1 MTARLFSRFLCCGIL
16 ATIIVAC
23 APRQRLPR
31 EVLPAHPPEAKKTSE
46 AALMRLAEDLF
57 SQNQFAGAADRY
69 QQILTDFPG
78 SPVEREA
85 RYRLA
90 LCYERLDQPAQ
101 TVETLRQ
108 LIGLDLPPPRQVKI
122 FTLLAESYLKLAQPF
137 DALRWYLEA
146 LEAAETDEIREET
159 RHTIRQVLSERLSQA
174 ELREIA
180 FIYRRTYLGGYA
192 RFLLARYLLETGKV
206 ELSRQMI
213 SEVLR
218 FHSQEDFFPDVEAFV
233 EELEGFV
240 PDEYVLGCILPL
252 TGKGAAIFGQPS
264 LNGIE
269 LAIHAFE
276 PDYTDLNLRLVVKD
290 SKSSPQ
296 EAVRAVEELVFE
308 EGVLAIVGPLFRAT
322 SEAAAQRAEELGVPL
337 ITLTTKEDITREGD
351 FVFRIGLS
359 YPLQIRALVTHA
371 MDELKLYRFAVFYP
385 DDGYGKTLTSLFI
398 EEVYRQGGDVVA
410 LETYGDKQ
418 MDFGREI
425 KRMVKI
431 REEEAGGR
439 DEQTHYDPL
448 IDFDA
453 IFIPDHADRVAL
465 IAPQLAYYN
474 VYGVTLLGTN
484 TWNNPDL
491 LEKAG
496 KFVQGAF
503 LVDEFFKDSRAPAI
517 TDFVYRFRRT
527 FAKEPNILTAQAYD
541 ATRILVS
548 LLEDHPIISREA
560 MRKELAEIER
570 FAGVSGFNGFDPTG
584 NARKEPFL
592 LTIEQKGFVEVSSRA
607 MSTLNHE

>member
-16 ATIIVAC
+16 ATVIVAC
-23 APRQRLPR
+23 APKQRLPD
-31 EVLPAHPPEAKKTSE
+31 EALPTHPPEVKKTTE
-46 AALMRLAEDLF
+46 TALMRLAEDLF

-69 QQILTDFPG
+69 QQLLRDFPG
-78 SPVEREA
+78 SPLEREA

-90 LCYERLDQPAQ
+90 LCYERLDQPGQ
-101 TVETLRQ
+101 TVEALRQ
-108 LIGLDLPPPRQVKI
+108 LIGVDLPPPRQVKV

-146 LEAAETDEIREET
+146 FEAADNDESREQT
-159 RHTIRQVLSERLSQA
+159 LQTIRQVLSERLSQA
-174 ELREIA
+174 ELREVA
-180 FIYRRTYLGGYA
+180 FIYRRTYPGGYA
-192 RFLLARYLLETGKV
+192 RFLLARYLLKTGQA

-218 FHSQEDFFPDVEAFV
+218 FHSQDDFFPEVEAFV
-233 EELEGFV
+233 EELQDFV

-264 LNGIE
+264 LHGVE

-308 EGVLAIVGPLFRAT
+308 EGVLAIVGPLLRTTA
-322 SEAAAQRAEELGVPL
+322 EAAAQRAEELGVPL
-337 ITLTTKEDITREGD
+337 ITLTTKEDIAREGD

-371 MDELKLYRFAVFYP
+371 IDELNLYRFAVFYP

-431 REEEAGGR
+431 REEQAEGR
-439 DEQTHYDPL
+439 DAQTHYDPV

-517 TDFVYRFRRT
+517 AEFVYRFRGT
-527 FAKEPNILTAQAYD
+527 FAKEPNILVAQAYD

-548 LLEDHPIISREA
+548 LLENHPIISRLA
-560 MRKELAEIER
+560 MRKELADIER
-570 FAGVSGFNGFDPTG
+570 FSGVSSFNGFDPTG

-592 LTIEQKGFVEVSSRA
+592 LTIEQNGFMEVSSRTMPA
-607 MSTLNHE
+607 LDYD